1 MLIADTI
8 LIDEAEIE
16 ERFIRASGPG
26 GQHVNKTESAVQ
38 LRFDLAGNTTLP
50 EAAKRRL
57 VRLAGSRMTKDGAL
71 VLRADTHRER
81 ARNRAEARDRL
92 RKLIEQALI
101 APKPRKKAR
110 PSLASMKR
118 VKTAKAQKA
127 QTKSLR
133 RKPGSED

>member
-1 MLIADTI
+1 MLIAQTI

-38 LRFDLAGNTTLP
+38 LRFDLAANTTLP
-50 EAAKRRL
+50 DAAKRRL
-57 VRLAGSRMTKDGAL
+57 VRLAGSRMTKDGSL
-71 VLRADTHRER
+71 VLKADSHRER
-81 ARNRAEARDRL
+81 ERNRSDARDRL
-92 RKLIEQALI
+92 RKLIEQAVI

-110 PSLASMKR
+110 PSLASIKR
-118 VKTAKAQKA
+118 VKAAKAQKS
-127 QTKSLR
+127 QVKSRR

>member
-38 LRFDLAGNTTLP
+38 LRFDVAGNTTLP

-71 VLRADTHRER
+71 ALRADTHRER
-81 ARNRAEARDRL
+81 ERNRTEARDRL

-118 VKTAKAQKA
+118 VKTAKAQKS
-127 QTKSLR
+127 QRKSLR
-133 RKPGSED
+133 KRPGSED

>member
-1 MLIADTI
+1 MRISDDLD
-8 LIDEAEIE
+8 IDESEIE

-38 LRFDLAGNTTLP
+38 LRFDLAGNTSLP

-57 VRLAGSRMTKDGAL
+57 VRLAGSRMTKEGGL
-71 VLRADTHRER
+71 VIRADTHRER
-81 ARNRAEARDRL
+81 ERNRAAARDRL
-92 RKLIEQALI
+92 RRLIEQALI

-110 PSLASMKR
+110 PSLASIKR
-118 VKTAKAQKA
+118 VKAAKGQKS

-133 RKPGSED
+133 KPGAED

>member
-8 LIDEAEIE
+8 LIDETEIE

-38 LRFDLAGNTTLP
+38 LRFDLAGNTSLP
-50 EAAKRRL
+50 DAAKRRL
-57 VRLAGSRMTKDGAL
+57 VRLAGSRMTKEGAL

-81 ARNRAEARDRL
+81 ERNRAAARDRL
-92 RKLIEQALI
+92 RKLIEQALV

-110 PSLASMKR
+110 PSLASIKR
-118 VKTAKAQKA
+118 AKTAKAQKS
-127 QTKSLR
+127 QRKSLR
-133 RKPGSED
+133 KRPGAED

>member
-1 MLIADTI
+1 MRISDDLD
-8 LIDEAEIE
+8 IDESEIE

-38 LRFDLAGNTTLP
+38 LRFDLAGNTRLP

-57 VRLAGSRMTKDGAL
+57 VRLAGSRMTKEGGL
-71 VLRADTHRER
+71 VIRADTHRER
-81 ARNRAEARDRL
+81 ERNRAAARDRL
-92 RKLIEQALI
+92 RRLIEQALI

-110 PSLASMKR
+110 PSLASIKR
-118 VKTAKAQKA
+118 VKAAKGQKS

-133 RKPGSED
+133 RKPGAED

>member
-1 MLIADTI
+1 MRITDDLA
-8 LIDEAEIE
+8 IDETEIE

-50 EAAKRRL
+50 DTAKRRL

-81 ARNRAEARDRL
+81 ERNRAEARDRL

-101 APKPRKKAR
+101 APKPRKKSR

-118 VKTAKAQKA
+118 VKAAKGQKS

-133 RKPGSED
+133 RKPGAED

>member
-1 MLIADTI
+1 MLIAETI
-8 LIDEAEIE
+8 LIDETEIE

-50 EAAKRRL
+50 AAAKRRL
-57 VRLAGSRMTKDGAL
+57 VGLAGSRLTKDGAL
-71 VLRADTHRER
+71 IIRAENHRER
-81 ARNRAEARDRL
+81 ERNRADARDRL

-110 PSLASMKR
+110 PSLASIKK
-118 VKTAKAQKA
+118 VKAAKANRGA
-127 QTKSLR
+127 RKSLR
-133 RKPGSED
+133 KKPGTED

>member
-1 MLIADTI
+1 MRINDDLS
-8 LIDEAEIE
+8 LDETDIE

-38 LRFDLAGNTTLP
+38 LRFDLAGNTSLP

-57 VRLAGSRMTKDGAL
+57 VRLAGSRMTREGTL
-71 VLRADTHRER
+71 VIRAETYRER
-81 ARNRAEARDRL
+81 ERNRADARDRL
-92 RKLIEQALI
+92 RALIEQALI

-110 PSLASMKR
+110 PSLASIKR
-118 VKTAKAQKA
+118 VKAAKAQKA

-133 RKPGSED
+133 RKPGSEG